1 MVTGFIDQ
9 TEINPLALDLEYSLE
24 KMYEGTSERT
34 EYFKNGKKEARETYS
49 SDLKYVEKSAGEKCP
64 YEQKDFSGDENK
76 LIALYEKYYHVLL
89 YVAVGYLK
97 DHQLAEDMVQETFI
111 KVANRLSA
119 VQEVTSKMTKYF
131 LITIV
136 RNKCIDYIRK
146 MKRMPETVLED
157 WELYI
162 ESCDPPLEQVVRQET
177 LRELNSMID
186 HLEDSYRIPLKLRY
200 MEGLSNQE
208 IAEITHMSAN
218 LVAVRINRAKKMLR
232 EMLNSRISYLY

>member
-9 TEINPLALDLEYSLE
+9 TEINPIALDLEYSLE
-24 KMYEGTSERT
+24 KMCAGYDERKGDK
-34 EYFKNGKKEARETYS
+34 EYNS
-49 SDLKYVEKSAGEKCP
+49 V
-64 YEQKDFSGDENK
+64 KDERK
-76 LIALYEKYYHVLL
+76 LILLYEKYYHVLL

-111 KVANRLSA
+111 KVSDRLSA
-119 VQEVTSKMTKYF
+119 VQEITSKMTKYF

-146 MKRMPETVLED
+146 MKRMPETALED
-157 WELYI
+157 WEVCM
-162 ESCDPPLEQVVRQET
+162 EFCDQPLEQVVRQET
-177 LRELNSMID
+177 LQELNAMID
-186 HLEDSYRIPLKLRY
+186 HLEDSYRIPLRLRY

-208 IAEITHMSAN
+208 IAEKTHMSAN

-232 EMLNSRISYLY
+232 EMLDIQIA

>member
-1 MVTGFIDQ
+1 MITGFIDQ
-9 TEINPLALDLEYSLE
+9 TEINPMTLDLRCSFET
-24 KMYEGTSERT
+24 MYAGDNEREGKSERT
-34 EYFKNGKKEARETYS
+34 GKEEIRKLHR
-49 SDLKYVEKSAGEKCP
+49 
-64 YEQKDFSGDENK
+64 DESK
-76 LIALYEKYYHVLL
+76 LIALYEKYYHILL

-111 KVANRLSA
+111 KVADKLSA

-157 WELYI
+157 WEIYM
-162 ESCDPPLEQVVRQET
+162 EVCNQPLEQVIRQET
-177 LRELNSMID
+177 LHELNCMID
-186 HLEDSYRIPLKLRY
+186 HLEDSYRIPLQLRY

-208 IAEITHMSAN
+208 IAQMTHMSAN

-232 EMLNSRISYLY
+232 EMLDIRIS